1 MKKSRKSDL
10 PQIFLSSIRFIFSLL
25 TQKEKKKFYTLG
37 FFQMTLGFLDILG
50 VAAIGVLGSLAINGI
65 QSKPG
70 SSRVQWI
77 MSQLGA
83 GNLTFQWQVAVLGLL
98 AGLVLI
104 LRTVLSIF
112 LTRQVLY
119 FLSGKAARVSGSL
132 ASHIISSS
140 YQNVKNIP
148 KQNILFSISSGV
160 NHLFIGVL
168 GNLSSLGSDFFLL
181 VSMLITLLIVDTT
194 VAFSSMFLFGSIS
207 IALYFTL
214 QKKARN
220 LGIENAKLTVA
231 NNESILDALQL
242 FREIKLR
249 NVQSEFSRKIAL
261 ERTELAINSARS
273 AFLPNIS
280 KYVIE
285 IALVAGTVLIAA
297 TQFIQRDAIQA
308 VSVLSIFL
316 ASGSRIAPAILRI
329 QQNAISMKS
338 SLGASGETI
347 DFLKNFNVGSEL
359 REQVVSRSGPGTTS
373 PLIQFK
379 NVSFSYESDTSVLRD
394 VSFEINPGESV
405 ALIGP
410 SGSGKSTLVD
420 LLLGMLSPT
429 NGEVL
434 INGTTP
440 ISIADTSPGFMAYV
454 PQNIHIFN
462 GSVEEN
468 ITLLEHGSADA
479 DTLEKVIRESRLE
492 SVVANFSEG
501 SSRILGEGGNNLS
514 GGQKQRIGI
523 ARALYTNPRLL
534 VLDEATSS
542 LDGITE
548 MEITDF
554 LGSIRG
560 NITSIVIAHRL
571 TSILNCD
578 RVVYLDN
585 GEVIGIGSLNEL
597 GNQIP
602 DLEKQ
607 LRNILLVRE

>member
-1 MKKSRKSDL
+1 MKKSKISVH

-25 TQKEKKKFYTLG
+25 TQKEKMKFYTLG

-70 SSRVQWI
+70 SLRVQWI
-77 MSQLGA
+77 MAQLGA

-98 AGLVLI
+98 AGFVLI

-112 LTRQVLY
+112 LTRQILY

-132 ASHIISSS
+132 ASNIISSS

-220 LGIENAKLTVA
+220 LGIENAKLTVV

-242 FREIKLR
+242 FREINLR
-249 NVQSEFSRKIAL
+249 NVQSEFSGKIAL
-261 ERTELAINSARS
+261 ERNNLAINSARS

-338 SLGASGETI
+338 SLGASGETV

-359 REQVVSRSGPGTTS
+359 RERVVSSSGPRTTS
-373 PLIQFK
+373 PRIEFK
-379 NVSFSYESDTSVLRD
+379 NVSFSYESDTRVLRD
-394 VSFEINPGESV
+394 VNFEISPGESV

-429 NGEVL
+429 TGEVL
-434 INGTTP
+434 IDGTSP
-440 ISIADTSPGFMAYV
+440 VNIANTSPGFMAYV

-492 SVVANFSEG
+492 PVVANFPEG

-585 GEVIGIGSLNEL
+585 GAVIGIGSLIEL